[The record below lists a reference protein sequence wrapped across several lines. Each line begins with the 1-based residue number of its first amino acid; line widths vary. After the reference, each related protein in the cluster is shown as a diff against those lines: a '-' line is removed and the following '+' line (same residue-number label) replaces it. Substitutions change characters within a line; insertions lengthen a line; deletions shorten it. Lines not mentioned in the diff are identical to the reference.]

1 LRSVS
6 AEIPAGVRVM
16 FTAYL
21 AVTAMG
27 LAVYIAIGLLHR

>member
-1 LRSVS
+1 LRSLS
-6 AEIPAGVRVM
+6 AEIPGDVRVM

-21 AVTAMG
+21 VVTVTG